1 MGTAMTHEAHNSIR
15 VRGRIRL
22 LKAAIWVY
30 MSLGVIIILAIGFA
44 CFVLPLFSSDG
55 ISTERLDLMEKILLY
70 WGVILL
76 PFLVVARAFVRRRQR
91 EKSMV

>member
-1 MGTAMTHEAHNSIR
+1 MGAALNHGA
-15 VRGRIRL
+15 RGPIKL
-22 LKAAIWVY
+22 LKGLIWVY

-44 CFVLPLFSSDG
+44 IFVLPLFSSDG
-55 ISTERLDLMEKILLY
+55 ISTERLEFMEKILLY

-91 EKSMV
+91 EKILV